1 MGAKDT
7 MKTFFTAMNE
17 AVVPTRGYGPKI
29 ISTPMGPFTWNDNLN
44 AWVNSNNGMQMNN
57 IAFQDMYAMMDYGTA
72 SGDSGSPLTSSPSS
86 PTINT
91 LNFSPTTQNF
101 DNLVGGDIAIT
112 PTFTITGNTV
122 PVALKWNIVTGSFTD
137 GVIKYKK
144 NGGVTTTW
152 NENTSTGAVTFSAG
166 DTLQMFANVQAA
178 LVPDGATIRLSNVTD
193 SNAICSN
200 TLTANIVASG

>member
-72 SGDSGSPLTSSPSS
+72 SGDSGSPSTTSL
-86 PTINT
+86 TINT

-101 DNLVGGDIAIT
+101 DNAVGGDIAIT

-122 PVALKWNIVTGSFTD
+122 PVALKWNIVTGEFTA
-137 GVIKYKK
+137 GIIKYKK

-152 NENTSTGAVTFSAG
+152 NQNTSTGAVTFSAG
-166 DTLQMFANVQAA
+166 DTLQMFANVTASILA
-178 LVPDGATIRLSNVTD
+178 VSATIRIYNVTD

-200 TLTANIVASG
+200 TLTANIVTNA

>member
-1 MGAKDT
+1 
-7 MKTFFTAMNE
+7 
-17 AVVPTRGYGPKI
+17 
-29 ISTPMGPFTWNDNLN
+29 
-44 AWVNSNNGMQMNN
+44 MQMNN

-72 SGDSGSPLTSSPSS
+72 SGDSGSPSTTSL
-86 PTINT
+86 TINT

-101 DNLVGGDIAIT
+101 DNSVGGDIAIT

-152 NENTSTGAVTFSAG
+152 NQNTSTGAVTFSAG

-178 LVPDGATIRLSNVTD
+178 LFPDGATIRLSNVTD

-200 TLTANIVASG
+200 TLTANIVTNA

>member
-1 MGAKDT
+1 

-57 IAFQDMYAMMDYGTA
+57 IAFQDMYAMMDYGTT
-72 SGDSGSPLTSSPSS
+72 SGDSGSPSTTSL
-86 PTINT
+86 TINT

-101 DNLVGGDIAIT
+101 DNAVGGDIAIT

-122 PVALKWNIVTGSFTD
+122 PVALKWNIVTGAFTA

-152 NENTSTGAVTFSAG
+152 NQNTSTGAVTFSAG
-166 DTLQMFANVQAA
+166 DTLQMFADVTASIFA
-178 LVPDGATIRLSNVTD
+178 DSATIRIYNVTD

-200 TLTANIVASG
+200 TLTANIVTNA

>member
-7 MKTFFTAMNE
+7 MKMFFASMNE

-29 ISTPMGPFTWNDNLN
+29 ISTPMGPFGWNEALQT
-44 AWVNSNNGMQMNN
+44 WVNTNNGMQMNN
-57 IAFQDMYAMMDYGTA
+57 IAFNDMYAMMDY
-72 SGDSGSPLTSSPSS
+72 SSTDGGKDKSS
-86 PTINT
+86 VVVSTPTINT

-101 DNLVGGDIAIT
+101 DNAVGGDIAIT

-200 TLTANIVASG
+200 TLTANIVTNA